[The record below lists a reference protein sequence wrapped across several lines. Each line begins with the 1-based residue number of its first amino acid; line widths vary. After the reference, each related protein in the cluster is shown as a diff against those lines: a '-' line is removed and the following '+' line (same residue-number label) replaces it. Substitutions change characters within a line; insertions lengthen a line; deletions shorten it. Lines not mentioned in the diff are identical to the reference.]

1 MTQPTD
7 FLSANDATCQKI
19 YDRAMSLFNEHGY
32 DHVQLDDI
40 AEASNQPIATVH
52 QYFPNKETIV
62 MRLYAEHVTQLIN
75 FMDTQSSGQLT
86 DRYNVVLAQM
96 LINLKP
102 NRIALMALFGA
113 AMRPESNLSLMG
125 TDNNPVSHQL
135 SEGYHQL
142 ILTSDDALREPKAQQ
157 LGIVLYTFHMLIIL
171 FWLYDRTPDQQATDK
186 LRHFIYEL
194 FKLLRPMFMF
204 PIIPKAIAKLSQIMM
219 PQDNP
224 Q

>member
-1 MTQPTD
+1 MTQPTE
-7 FLSANDATCQKI
+7 FLSSDNPIDQQI
-19 YDRAMSLFNEHGY
+19 YACAMSLFQERGY
-32 DHVQLDDI
+32 DQIQLEDI
-40 AEASNQPIATVH
+40 AAASNYPIETVH
-52 QYFPNKETIV
+52 QYFTSKETIV

-75 FMDTQSSGQLT
+75 FMDTQPSGQLT
-86 DRYNVVLAQM
+86 DRYNTVLTQM
-96 LINLKP
+96 LTDLAP
-102 NRIALMALFGA
+102 NRSALMALFGT

-142 ILTSDDALREPKAQQ
+142 ILGSDDALREPKAQQ

-171 FWLYDRTPDQQATDK
+171 FWLYDRTPDQQATHK

-219 PQDNP
+219 PQDDTR
-224 Q
+224 